1 MTHDSTNQHLSL
13 EPDYD
18 GFDPLEDFEDDAT
31 EVEGRADEF
40 VATVSAAEDA
50 LAHDAMAPATPAI
63 CEKPAEERI
72 ADLLEA
78 MAPRRTVL
86 LGILAACETP
96 MATSVMKEAVERIS
110 GRKFSVYT
118 PSNFCTMLEVAGG
131 LARVTAAGEPYTDE
145 VRAPEMVEVDGRAF
159 WRPTTP
165 PPVYWQTTEAG
176 ATVLAEDDPAARIER
191 LFAKEPEFLPVY
203 KRILLMADTDEGT
216 SMGLMSVAVDTD
228 PAIAENRRFYV
239 QHFVESLERAGAF
252 VWADGATDAGRAA
265 LTGALAEVIDD
276 YEVPAVDDV
285 TCANVPTLT
294 DGVNW

>member
-86 LGILAACETP
+86 LGILAACAEP
-96 MATSVMKEAVERIS
+96 QPASAVNARVDELQENN
-110 GRKFSVYT
+110 FSVY
-118 PSNFCTMLEVAGG
+118 SAANLCSLLEKAG
-131 LARVTAAGEPYTDE
+131 AIERVTAE
-145 VRAPEMVEVDGRAF
+145 
-159 WRPTTP
+159 
-165 PPVYWQTTEAG
+165 G
-176 ATVLAEDDPAARIER
+176 APAA
-191 LFAKEPEFLPVY
+191 AQPETP
-203 KRILLMADTDEGT
+203 
-216 SMGLMSVAVDTD
+216 
-228 PAIAENRRFYV
+228 
-239 QHFVESLERAGAF
+239 
-252 VWADGATDAGRAA
+252 
-265 LTGALAEVIDD
+265 
-276 YEVPAVDDV
+276 EVPAPAASKED
-285 TCANVPTLT
+285 
-294 DGVNW
+294 

>member
-86 LGILAACETP
+86 LGILAACAEP
-96 MATSVMKEAVERIS
+96 QPASAVNARVDELQENN
-110 GRKFSVYT
+110 FSVY
-118 PSNFCTMLEVAGG
+118 SAANLCSLLEKAG
-131 LARVTAAGEPYTDE
+131 AIERVTAKGEPAEDIEIEPQT
-145 VRAPEMVEVDGRAF
+145 VVVDGVEYLEARE
-159 WRPTTP
+159 
-165 PPVYWQTTEAG
+165 PVEIYWHITE
-176 ATVLAEDDPAARIER
+176 P
-191 LFAKEPEFLPVY
+191 
-203 KRILLMADTDEGT
+203 
-216 SMGLMSVAVDTD
+216 
-228 PAIAENRRFYV
+228 
-239 QHFVESLERAGAF
+239 
-252 VWADGATDAGRAA
+252 GRAA
-265 LTGALAEVIDD
+265 LEADKPLERLRALLDEDAAYAPIYQRILSRRRRHDTRHQQRGRPQPAGAEAALLRAPLRRPPGEMRRAGLEEGVVHHRHRTRRPR
-276 YEVPAVDDV
+276 YAGRRRRRERARHPAR
-285 TCANVPTLT
+285 NPR
-294 DGVNW
+294 NP